1 MNLKPSR
8 SEKYKSFNEEKL
20 ALGENENTNAVINI
34 AREDDSMILE
44 LLKKLGTKQSSIYY
58 LKMF

>member
-44 LLKKLGTKQSSIYY
+44 LWKKIWN
-58 LKMF
+58 

>member
-8 SEKYKSFNEEKL
+8 SEKYKYFNKEKL

-44 LLKKLGTKQSSIYY
+44 LWKKIWN
-58 LKMF
+58 

>member
-8 SEKYKSFNEEKL
+8 SEKYKSFNEGKL

-44 LLKKLGTKQSSIYY
+44 LLKKLGTKQSSIYH